1 MTRDFDYVWEEIRD
15 ISEDL
20 KLDCN
25 FHLDVFP
32 ALLKSKDR
40 GTMLVSCAE
49 LYKLMEEI
57 ADRFGKKIVDK

>member
-1 MTRDFDYVWEEIRD
+1 MTENDYVWEEIRD

-32 ALLKSKDR
+32 ALLKRNDQEVFLIS
-40 GTMLVSCAE
+40 GTE